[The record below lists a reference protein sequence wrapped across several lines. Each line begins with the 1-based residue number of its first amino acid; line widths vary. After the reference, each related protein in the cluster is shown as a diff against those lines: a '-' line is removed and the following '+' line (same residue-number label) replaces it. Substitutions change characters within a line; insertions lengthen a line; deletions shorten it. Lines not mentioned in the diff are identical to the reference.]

1 MSRPDPAPSA
11 PSAADA
17 RAAAPAES
25 EAVRMASRLR
35 LLHAVTAPSAEPL
48 QARLTRSLALTAT
61 LLDLDLGVFSH
72 VAGEAYTVVAAHG
85 PGVAP
90 GDVFPLSDTYCA
102 ITLHHDDVFAVSEM
116 GASEHC
122 GHACYAV
129 FGLERYIG
137 IPVRVAGG
145 VYGTL
150 CFLARAPGPAP
161 FGEADHDL
169 LRVLATWVSGAL
181 EQEAQQR
188 ALVEHAA
195 LVQGLYDASPLMM
208 GVVELADGP
217 GGTPDILYRSC
228 NAATAALFGTTPE
241 ALSDRRASDLGVAAR
256 AVEMWTAAYRHAEA
270 TGEAATVEYEA
281 ETEHGPFVLSSTVAM
296 ITPASPAAAARFCF
310 VAKDITEQRQAQR
323 ALAASE
329 RRARVLT
336 QATVEGLTFTRG
348 GVVLDANEQFAR
360 LVGRGAAAAV
370 VGLDAVAFVAPA
382 SQALVRRMIADGRTD
397 AYEAEIVRADGT
409 HFWADVQGQ
418 TVPYT
423 DGEPARVTAIRDI
436 TRRKLAEEQIHFQAD
451 VLAHVSDAVV
461 ALDLDGCVTY
471 WNAGAER
478 LHGFPAETVLGRPL
492 ESVVRYAVPDPADVP
507 PAAAPSAPDALR
519 AAAGG
524 DLVYEAPGGG
534 RRIVSVSASLIRDSG
549 SADDEGRERGVL
561 AVLRDVTA
569 ERELAARMEH
579 QALHD
584 SLTGLPNRARF
595 RQHVEA
601 ALRRGDAFSV
611 LYVDLDRFKTVN
623 DTLGHDAGDRLL
635 LAVAGRMQ
643 AAAGAGALVARLGGD
658 EFGVAVPGDRR
669 TGARVGRSLL
679 AALRAPVAL
688 GRREVV
694 SGASVGLV
702 GRAERYA
709 DPDALL
715 RDADTA
721 MYHAK
726 RAGRGRLSVFDE
738 TMHRAVAERFALE
751 HDLRQALRSD
761 QFCIRLQPIVDL
773 RSGAVA
779 GFEALARW
787 EHPTRGLLGPSSFID
802 LAEELGLI
810 AEIDGRV
817 LDQTCSE
824 IGRWA
829 SRTPHGLGDML
840 TMVNVNCSDQS
851 FLDAGLAGRARAAAD
866 AAGIPPGCLT
876 LELTER
882 ALVATDVAGGLADAI
897 RAAGLKLCVDDFGSG
912 YSSLGLLHRLPVDG
926 LKIDRSF
933 VSDLGH
939 SPPAQA
945 VVRAVVQFSADLGL
959 RTVAEG
965 IETPAQLRALRE
977 MGCRYGQGFLFSP
990 PVTADVARAILD
1002 AAPWAAQWPLG

>member
-1 MSRPDPAPSA
+1 MTDPAAVSLPPA
-11 PSAADA
+11 
-17 RAAAPAES
+17 AAAPAES
-25 EAVRMASRLR
+25 ESERMASRLR

-48 QARLTRSLALTAT
+48 QARLTRALALTAT
-61 LLDLDLGVFSH
+61 LLDLDSGVFSH
-72 VAGEAYTVVAAHG
+72 VVGDVYTVVAVSG
-85 PGVAP
+85 PASGATP
-90 GDVFPLSDTYCA
+90 GATFSLGETYCA
-102 ITLHHDDVFAVSEM
+102 IALEHDDVLAVHHM
-116 GASEHC
+116 GASAY
-122 GHACYAV
+122 GDRPCYV
-129 FGLERYIG
+129 SHRLERYIG
-137 IPVRVAGG
+137 IPVRVSGE

-150 CFLARAPGPAP
+150 CFSARARGAAP
-161 FGEADHDL
+161 YGESDHDL
-169 LRVLATWVSGAL
+169 LRVLATWISGTL

-188 ALVEHAA
+188 ALAEQAA
-195 LVQGLYDASPLMM
+195 LVRGLYDASPLMM
-208 GVVELADGP
+208 GVAELTADG
-217 GGTPDILYRSC
+217 DILHRSD
-228 NAATAALFGTTPE
+228 NAAAAAFFG
-241 ALSDRRASDLGVAAR
+241 R
-256 AVEMWTAAYRHAEA
+256 
-270 TGEAATVEYEA
+270 
-281 ETEHGPFVLSSTVAM
+281 
-296 ITPASPAAAARFCF
+296 TPASMRDRLASELGFPAAHVAVWADAYRRTAAEGRPVRFEGEVEGPDGPCVLAAAVSLVAEADPVLGLGERFCYAIED
-310 VAKDITEQRQAQR
+310 VTEQRAAQR

-329 RRARVLT
+329 RRTRVLT
-336 QATVEGLTFTRG
+336 HATFEGLAFARG
-348 GVVLDANEQFAR
+348 GVILDANEQFAH
-360 LVGRGAAAAV
+360 LFGFDSSAALI
-370 VGLDAVAFVAPA
+370 GLDAAALVAPE
-382 SQALVRRMIADGRTD
+382 SLPLVKRMIAEGRAD
-397 AYEAEIVRADGT
+397 AYEAEMLRPDGSR
-409 HFWADVQGQ
+409 FWADVQGQ
-418 TVPYT
+418 MVPFT
-423 DGEPARVTAIRDI
+423 DGEPARVTAIRDV
-436 TRRKLAEEQIHFQAD
+436 TRRKLAEQQLHFQAD

-492 ESVVRYAVPDPADVP
+492 ESVVRYTVPDPA
-507 PAAAPSAPDALR
+507 AAPPGAAVRSAPDALR
-519 AAAGG
+519 TAAGG
-524 DLVYEAPGGG
+524 DLIYEAPGGG
-534 RRIVSVSASLIRDSG
+534 RRIVSVSASLLRDG
-549 SADDEGRERGVL
+549 GADGGDEGHERGVL

-595 RQHVEA
+595 REHVEA

-658 EFGVAVPGDRR
+658 EFGIAVPGDRR
-669 TGARVGRSLL
+669 AGTRAGQYLL
-679 AALRAPVAL
+679 TALRAPVAL

-694 SGASVGLV
+694 PGASVGLV
-702 GRAERYA
+702 ARAERYT
-709 DPDALL
+709 DPEALL

-726 RAGRGRLSVFDE
+726 RAGRDRLSVFDE
-738 TMHRAVAERFALE
+738 TMHRTVAERFTLE
-751 HDLRQALRSD
+751 HDLRQALRTD

-773 RSGAVA
+773 TSGAVA

-787 EHPTRGLLGPSSFID
+787 EHPSRGLLGPSAFIE

-817 LDQTCSE
+817 LDQTCAE
-824 IGRWA
+824 MGRWA
-829 SRTPHGLGDML
+829 SQGPRGLGDML

-866 AAGIPPGCLT
+866 AASIPPGCLT

-882 ALVATDVAGGLADAI
+882 ALVANEVAGGLADAI

-933 VSDLGH
+933 VTDLGH

-965 IETPAQLRALRE
+965 IETPAQLRVLRNL
-977 MGCRYGQGFLFSP
+977 GCRYGQGFLFSP
-990 PVTADVARAILD
+990 PVTPDVARTMLD
-1002 AAPWAAQWPLG
+1002 AAPWAAQWPFG